1 MAYCAEARAPLCCQ
15 SSVASIIIR
24 CTIRARDCIMDA
36 VWEQNGDLL
45 TSLKCDAGECIFSG
59 EVHRESMSVQDA
71 LCQNAACLRQLR
83 AISRILAA
91 STLPTGVVRS
101 GLI

>member
-1 MAYCAEARAPLCCQ
+1 MAYCAEAERLFAVNPLL
-15 SSVASIIIR
+15 ASIIMR
-24 CTIRARDCIMDA
+24 CTIRARHCIMDA

-71 LCQNAACLRQLR
+71 LCQNVACLRQLR

-91 STLPTGVVRS
+91 STFPTGVVRS